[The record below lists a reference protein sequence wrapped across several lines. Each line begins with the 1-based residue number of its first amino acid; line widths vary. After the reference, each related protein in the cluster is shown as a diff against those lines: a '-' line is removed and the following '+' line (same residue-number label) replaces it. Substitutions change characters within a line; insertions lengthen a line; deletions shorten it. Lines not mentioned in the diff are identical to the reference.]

1 MAFSTLKAEADA
13 LKGEKLFKDLCTS
26 CHNIRKKLT
35 GPALKDVENRRP
47 QDWLVK
53 FVKNSQA
60 VINSGD
66 QYAVELFKTYNK
78 TLMPNQPV
86 NDAQVLDILAYIKK
100 ESAVTVK
107 TLARPTEVLI
117 EAKPASGWF
126 YLSVS
131 VFSLLIF
138 VVLIGIINGANAAK
152 KLRDDLNL

>member
-1 MAFSTLKAEADA
+1 
-13 LKGEKLFKDLCTS
+13 
-26 CHNIRKKLT
+26 
-35 GPALKDVENRRP
+35 
-47 QDWLVK
+47 
-53 FVKNSQA
+53 
-60 VINSGD
+60 
-66 QYAVELFKTYNK
+66 
-78 TLMPNQPV
+78 MPNQPV

-107 TLARPTEVLI
+107 TLTRPTEVLI

-138 VVLIGIINGANAAK
+138 AVLIGIINGANAAK